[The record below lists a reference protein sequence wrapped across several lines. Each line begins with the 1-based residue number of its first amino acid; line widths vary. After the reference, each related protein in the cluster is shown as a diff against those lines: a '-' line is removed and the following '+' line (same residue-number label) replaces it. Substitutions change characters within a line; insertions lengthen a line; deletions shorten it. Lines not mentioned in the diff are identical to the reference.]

1 MSGATRLQVSLDIYI
16 AHYYLHQ
23 RMWWRLHNLLLS
35 DYFKNSLSV
44 FTCYHVWFVEKTAM
58 GGLARTARA
67 RTGGG
72 SLTFLQVFEA
82 GHMVPMDQ
90 PAAALEMLKVFTANK
105 AFY

>member
-1 MSGATRLQVSLDIYI
+1 MQKTIMNGATPLQVSGSPYKQFFIVYTVT
-16 AHYYLHQ
+16 
-23 RMWWRLHNLLLS
+23 
-35 DYFKNSLSV
+35 SV
-44 FTCYHVWFVEKTAM
+44 FLLPFSDKSVW

-90 PAAALEMLKVFTANK
+90 PAAALEMLKAFTANK